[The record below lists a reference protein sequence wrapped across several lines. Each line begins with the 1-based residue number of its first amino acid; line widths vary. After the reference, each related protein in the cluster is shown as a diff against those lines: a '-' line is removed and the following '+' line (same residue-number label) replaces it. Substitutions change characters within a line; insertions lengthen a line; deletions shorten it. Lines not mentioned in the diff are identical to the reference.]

1 MKKLKNTI
9 LVIFI
14 ISLAVEFF
22 SDKYEL
28 FSYPENITTILAFA
42 VLASII
48 VNIFSKQELKKKF
61 IKKEFVIV
69 LVTIPLYVILEYFTD
84 FHLFLNFLI
93 VCVILFIG
101 LFTFS
106 FFKNKLNK

>member
-69 LVTIPLYVILEYFTD
+69 LAIIPLYAILEYFTD

-93 VCVILFIG
+93 VCIILFIG
-101 LFTFS
+101 LIS
-106 FFKNKLNK
+106 YSLLKNKSDK

>member
-1 MKKLKNTI
+1 MKKLKTTI

-14 ISLAVEFF
+14 ISLALEFL

-42 VLASII
+42 VLASIL

-61 IKKEFVIV
+61 IKKEFVII
-69 LVTIPLYVILEYFTD
+69 LAIIPLYIILEYFTD

-93 VCVILFIG
+93 VCIILFIG
-101 LFTFS
+101 LFSFS
-106 FFKNKLNK
+106 LLKNKSDK

>member
-28 FSYPENITTILAFA
+28 FSYPKNITTILAFA

-69 LVTIPLYVILEYFTD
+69 LAIIPLYAILEYFTD

-93 VCVILFIG
+93 VCIILFIG
-101 LFTFS
+101 LISFS
-106 FFKNKLNK
+106 LLKNKSDK

>member
-69 LVTIPLYVILEYFTD
+69 LAIIPLYAILEYFTD

-93 VCVILFIG
+93 VCIILFIG
-101 LFTFS
+101 LISFS
-106 FFKNKLNK
+106 LLKNKSDK

>member
-1 MKKLKNTI
+1 MKKLKTTI

-14 ISLAVEFF
+14 ISLALEFL

-42 VLASII
+42 VLASIL

-61 IKKEFVIV
+61 IKKEFVII
-69 LVTIPLYVILEYFTD
+69 LAIIPLYIILEYFTD

-93 VCVILFIG
+93 VCIILFIG
-101 LFTFS
+101 LISFS
-106 FFKNKLNK
+106 LLKNKSDK

>member
-22 SDKYEL
+22 SDKYDL

-61 IKKEFVIV
+61 INKEFVIV
-69 LVTIPLYVILEYFTD
+69 LAIIPLYAILEYFTD

-93 VCVILFIG
+93 VCIILFIG
-101 LFTFS
+101 LISFS
-106 FFKNKLNK
+106 LLKNKSDK

>member
-1 MKKLKNTI
+1 MKKLKTTI

-69 LVTIPLYVILEYFTD
+69 LAIIPLYVILEYFTD

-93 VCVILFIG
+93 VCIILFIG
-101 LFTFS
+101 LISFS
-106 FFKNKLNK
+106 LLKNKSDK

>member
-1 MKKLKNTI
+1 MKNLKNTI

-22 SDKYEL
+22 SDKYDL

-69 LVTIPLYVILEYFTD
+69 LAIIPLYAILEYFTD

-93 VCVILFIG
+93 VCIILFIG
-101 LFTFS
+101 LISFS
-106 FFKNKLNK
+106 LLKNKSDK

>member
-1 MKKLKNTI
+1 MKKLKSTI

-14 ISLAVEFF
+14 ISLAVEFL

-28 FSYPENITTILAFA
+28 FDYPENITTILAFA

-69 LVTIPLYVILEYFTD
+69 LAIIPLYVILEYFTD

-93 VCVILFIG
+93 VCIILFIG
-101 LFTFS
+101 LISFS
-106 FFKNKLNK
+106 LLKNKSDK

>member
-22 SDKYEL
+22 SDKYDL

-61 IKKEFVIV
+61 IKKEFVVV
-69 LVTIPLYVILEYFTD
+69 LAIIPLYAILEYFTD

-93 VCVILFIG
+93 VCITLFIG
-101 LFTFS
+101 LISFS
-106 FFKNKLNK
+106 LLKNKSDK

>member
-61 IKKEFVIV
+61 IKKEFVVV
-69 LVTIPLYVILEYFTD
+69 LAIIPLYAILEYFTD

-93 VCVILFIG
+93 VCIILFIG
-101 LFTFS
+101 LIS
-106 FFKNKLNK
+106 YSLLKNKSDK

>member
-69 LVTIPLYVILEYFTD
+69 LAIIPLYAILEYFTD

-93 VCVILFIG
+93 VCIILFIG

>member
-14 ISLAVEFF
+14 ISLAVEFL
-22 SDKYEL
+22 SEKYEL

-48 VNIFSKQELKKKF
+48 VNIFSNQQLKKKF

-69 LVTIPLYVILEYFTD
+69 LAIIPLYAILEYFTD

-93 VCVILFIG
+93 VCIILFIG
-101 LFTFS
+101 LISFS
-106 FFKNKLNK
+106 LLKNKSDK

>member
-1 MKKLKNTI
+1 MKKLKTTI

-14 ISLAVEFF
+14 ISLALEFL

-42 VLASII
+42 VLASIL
-48 VNIFSKQELKKKF
+48 VNIFSNQELKKKF
-61 IKKEFVIV
+61 VKKEFVII
-69 LVTIPLYVILEYFTD
+69 LAIIPLYIILEYFTD

-93 VCVILFIG
+93 VCIILFIG
-101 LFTFS
+101 LFSFS
-106 FFKNKLNK
+106 LLKNKSDK

>member
-1 MKKLKNTI
+1 MKKLKTTI

-14 ISLAVEFF
+14 ISLALEFL

-42 VLASII
+42 VLASIL
-48 VNIFSKQELKKKF
+48 VNIFSNQELKKKF
-61 IKKEFVIV
+61 VKKEFVII
-69 LVTIPLYVILEYFTD
+69 LAIIPLYIILEYFTD

-93 VCVILFIG
+93 VCIILFIG
-101 LFTFS
+101 LISFS
-106 FFKNKLNK
+106 LLKNKSDK

>member
-1 MKKLKNTI
+1 MKNLKNTI

-69 LVTIPLYVILEYFTD
+69 LAIIPLYAILEYFTD

-93 VCVILFIG
+93 VCIILFIG
-101 LFTFS
+101 LIS
-106 FFKNKLNK
+106 YSLLKNKSDK

>member
-1 MKKLKNTI
+1 MKKIKNTI

-69 LVTIPLYVILEYFTD
+69 LATIPLYVILEYFTD

>member
-14 ISLAVEFF
+14 ISLAVEFL
-22 SDKYEL
+22 SEKYEL

-48 VNIFSKQELKKKF
+48 VNIFSKQQLKKKF

-69 LVTIPLYVILEYFTD
+69 LAIIPLYAILEYFTD

-93 VCVILFIG
+93 VCIILFIG

>member
-69 LVTIPLYVILEYFTD
+69 LAIIPLYVILEYFTD

>member
-22 SDKYEL
+22 SDKYDL

-69 LVTIPLYVILEYFTD
+69 LAIIPLYAILEYFTD

-93 VCVILFIG
+93 VCIILFIG
-101 LFTFS
+101 LISFS
-106 FFKNKLNK
+106 LLKNKSDK

>member
-61 IKKEFVIV
+61 IKKEFFIV
-69 LVTIPLYVILEYFTD
+69 LAIIPLYAILEYFTD

-93 VCVILFIG
+93 VCIILFIG
-101 LFTFS
+101 LISFS
-106 FFKNKLNK
+106 LMKNKSDK

>member
-1 MKKLKNTI
+1 MKNLKNTI

-69 LVTIPLYVILEYFTD
+69 LAIIPLYVILEYFTD

>member
-1 MKKLKNTI
+1 MKNLKNTI

-69 LVTIPLYVILEYFTD
+69 LAIIPLYAILEYFTD

-93 VCVILFIG
+93 VCIILFIG
-101 LFTFS
+101 LISFS
-106 FFKNKLNK
+106 LLKNKSDK

>member
-69 LVTIPLYVILEYFTD
+69 LVIIPLYVILEYFTD

-93 VCVILFIG
+93 VCIILFIG
-101 LFTFS
+101 LISFS
-106 FFKNKLNK
+106 LLKNKSDK

>member
-22 SDKYEL
+22 SDKYDL

-61 IKKEFVIV
+61 IKKEFVVV
-69 LVTIPLYVILEYFTD
+69 LAIIPLYAILEYFTD

-93 VCVILFIG
+93 VCIILFIG
-101 LFTFS
+101 LISFS
-106 FFKNKLNK
+106 LLKNKSDK

>member
-1 MKKLKNTI
+1 MKKLKTTI

-14 ISLAVEFF
+14 ISLALEFL

-42 VLASII
+42 VLASIS
-48 VNIFSKQELKKKF
+48 VNIFSNQELKKKF
-61 IKKEFVIV
+61 VKKEFVII
-69 LVTIPLYVILEYFTD
+69 LAIIPLYIILEYFTD

-93 VCVILFIG
+93 VCIILFIG
-101 LFTFS
+101 LFSFS
-106 FFKNKLNK
+106 LLKNKSDK

>member
-1 MKKLKNTI
+1 MKKLKTTI

-48 VNIFSKQELKKKF
+48 VNIFSKQQLKKKF

-69 LVTIPLYVILEYFTD
+69 LAIIPLYVILEYFTD

-93 VCVILFIG
+93 VCIILFIG
-101 LFTFS
+101 LISFS
-106 FFKNKLNK
+106 LLKNKSDK

>member
-22 SDKYEL
+22 SDKYEF

-69 LVTIPLYVILEYFTD
+69 LAIIPLYVILEYFTD

-93 VCVILFIG
+93 VCIILFIG
-101 LFTFS
+101 LISFS
-106 FFKNKLNK
+106 LLKNKSDK

>member
-22 SDKYEL
+22 SDKYDL

-69 LVTIPLYVILEYFTD
+69 LAIIPLYAILEYFTD

-93 VCVILFIG
+93 VCIILFIA
-101 LFTFS
+101 LISFS
-106 FFKNKLNK
+106 LLKNKSDK